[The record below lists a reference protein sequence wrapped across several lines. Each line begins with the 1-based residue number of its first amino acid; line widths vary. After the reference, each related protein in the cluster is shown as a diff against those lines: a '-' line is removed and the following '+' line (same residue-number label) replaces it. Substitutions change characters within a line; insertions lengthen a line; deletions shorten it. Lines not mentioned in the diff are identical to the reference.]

1 MFDWFDDLK
10 RPGFFRRLLSEW
22 RVRRLQIIVEER
34 LKCVKRVAELNT
46 LAATNPGIDYTGQI
60 VAYCDMIV
68 FYERKLIAAGIEI

>member
-1 MFDWFDDLK
+1 MFDWIEEYK

-34 LKCVKRVAELNT
+34 LKCVKRVAELNN

-60 VAYCDMIV
+60 VAYCDMIA
-68 FYERKLIAAGIEI
+68 FYERKLLAAGIEI